1 MSMFRPDA
9 SVASP
14 AHLPD
19 GTADSSP
26 AAPTQLL
33 DDPQEWLAFGRPC
46 TPAGSP
52 LPAHALEAVQAC
64 PEASTWDSHVVLE
77 GMHCAACALTIE
89 DALRAV
95 PGVLQA
101 DVSAATRR
109 ARVVWQPGRVLPSQW
124 MKAVQ
129 NAGYRAMPAMDAFAR
144 AQRQRESRRA
154 LWRWLVAGFC
164 MMQVMMY
171 AWPAYVAQPGD
182 LSGEMEQLLRWASW
196 VITLPMVVFSCGPF
210 FASALRDVRLRRV
223 SMDLPVALGMAIT
236 FVVSTAGTFDPSGI
250 FGKEVYYDSLTMFV
264 FFLLTGRWLELRLRD
279 RTAGAL
285 EAVMNRLPDS
295 VERREGATGTFAR
308 VATRRLV
315 VGDTVRVLPGEA
327 FPADGCITAGNTHA
341 DEALL
346 TGESTPVARPV
357 GSHVTAGSYNLQ
369 SPVEVRVEGTGGQ
382 TRFAQIVA
390 LMESASLQKPRL
402 ALLADRI
409 ARPFLVAVLLA
420 AGLAAAWWWPS
431 DPGHALMVAVAVLIV
446 TCPCALSLATP
457 VAMLTA
463 AGTLARHGVLVRNL
477 QGLEALAQVDT
488 LVFDK
493 TGTLT
498 RDGMALQAVHT
509 AQGWA
514 ADVALGLAA
523 ALARH
528 SMHPASRAVV
538 AAASA
543 SAAAPQGRWRVANL
557 QEDAGLG
564 LSAAVS
570 DNTGVVPDCKV
581 WLGSARHAGVAAQQG
596 TAALQVV
603 LSAQGVEQ
611 GLEQGADGT
620 LLELARFDLVEDLR
634 SEAPAVV
641 ATLQQEGVAVQLLSG
656 DRLGAV
662 QRVAAQAGIAHVQG
676 ECSPHGKLEVLRA
689 LQAGGHQVAMVGDGL
704 NDGPV
709 LAGAHV
715 SFAFGRAVP
724 LAQSRADFVVLGDSL
739 ALVPQTVLLARRTL
753 RVVRQNLWWAA
764 GYNALCVPLA
774 VAGWMPAWL
783 AGLGMALSSLLVVL
797 NAARLARGLP
807 VLPALAGVD
816 AGADAGMDAEAL
828 AAGKAQ
834 QAPLPLPN
842 LPKTT
847 LEPV

>member
-1 MSMFRPDA
+1 MFRPGAPA
-9 SVASP
+9 SSP
-14 AHLPD
+14 AHPPD
-19 GTADSSP
+19 GVSNAEP
-26 AAPTQLL
+26 AAQAVLL
-33 DDPQEWLAFGRPC
+33 DDPQEWSAFGRPVGP
-46 TPAGSP
+46 TGQAAEDPASC
-52 LPAHALEAVQAC
+52 A
-64 PEASTWDSHVVLE
+64 WDSQVVLE

-89 DALRAV
+89 DALRSV

-109 ARVVWQPGRVLPSQW
+109 ARVVWQPSQVQPSQW
-124 MKAVQ
+124 MDAVHK
-129 NAGYRAMPAMDAFAR
+129 AGYRAMPAMDAFAR
-144 AQRQRESRRA
+144 EQRQRENRRA

-182 LSGEMEQLLRWASW
+182 LTGEMEQLLRWASW

-210 FASALRDVRLRRV
+210 FSSALRDIRLRRV

-236 FVVSTAGTFDPSGI
+236 FVVSTAGTFDPAGI

-295 VERREGATGTFAR
+295 VERRTADGGFVR
-308 VATRRLV
+308 VATRRV
-315 VGDTVRVLPGEA
+315 VAGDTIRVLPGEA
-327 FPADGCITAGNTHA
+327 FPVDGRITLGSTHA
-341 DEALL
+341 DESLL

-357 GSHVTAGSYNLQ
+357 GSTVTAGSYNLQ
-369 SPVEVRVEGTGGQ
+369 APVEVHVEGTGGQ

-402 ALLADRI
+402 AQLADRI
-409 ARPFLVAVLLA
+409 ARPFLVAVLVA
-420 AGLAAAWWWPS
+420 AGLAAVYWWPS

-477 QGLEALAQVDT
+477 QGLEALAHVDT
-488 LVFDK
+488 VVFDK

-509 AQGWA
+509 AHGWSA
-514 ADVALGLAA
+514 EEVLALAA
-523 ALARH
+523 SLARH

-538 AAASA
+538 AAA
-543 SAAAPQGRWRVANL
+543 AALDDGRWAVTDL
-557 QEDAGLG
+557 QEEAGQGLVARVHVRLG
-564 LSAAVS
+564 AGQPARQVR
-570 DNTGVVPDCKV
+570 
-581 WLGSARHAGVAAQQG
+581 LGSAHHAGVAPEDAG
-596 TAALQVV
+596 SALQVV
-603 LSAQGVEQ
+603 LSEQ
-611 GLEQGADGT
+611 HVSGAVS
-620 LLELARFDLVEDLR
+620 ELARFDLVEDLR
-634 SEAPAVV
+634 AEAPAVV
-641 ATLQQEGVAVQLLSG
+641 TALEQGGVAVQLLSG
-656 DRLGAV
+656 DRVGAV
-662 QRVAAQAGIAHVQG
+662 QRVAAQAGIAQAAG
-676 ECSPHGKLEVLRA
+676 ECTPQGKLAALQA

-724 LAQSRADFVVLGDSL
+724 LAQSQADFVVLGDSL

-774 VAGWMPAWL
+774 VVGWMPAWL

-797 NAARLARGLP
+797 NAARLARD
-807 VLPALAGVD
+807 LPALPAQGED
-816 AGADAGMDAEAL
+816 LRPQQGAVPIDISKTSWLEA
-828 AAGKAQ
+828 A
-834 QAPLPLPN
+834 
-842 LPKTT
+842 
-847 LEPV
+847 

>member
-1 MSMFRPDA
+1 MSMFRPGAPA
-9 SVASP
+9 SSP
-14 AHLPD
+14 AHPPD
-19 GTADSSP
+19 AVSNAEP
-26 AAPTQLL
+26 AAQAVLL
-33 DDPQEWLAFGRPC
+33 DDPQEWSAFGRPVGP
-46 TPAGSP
+46 TGQAAEDPASC
-52 LPAHALEAVQAC
+52 A
-64 PEASTWDSHVVLE
+64 WDSQVVLD

-89 DALRAV
+89 DALRSV

-109 ARVVWQPGRVLPSQW
+109 ARVVWQPSQVQPSQW
-124 MKAVQ
+124 MDAVHK
-129 NAGYRAMPAMDAFAR
+129 AGYRAMPAMDAFAR
-144 AQRQRESRRA
+144 EQRQRENRRA

-182 LSGEMEQLLRWASW
+182 LTGEMEQLLRWASW

-210 FASALRDVRLRRV
+210 FSSALRDIRLRRV

-236 FVVSTAGTFDPSGI
+236 FVVSTAGTFDPAGI

-295 VERREGATGTFAR
+295 VERRTADGSFVR
-308 VATRRLV
+308 VATRRV
-315 VGDTVRVLPGEA
+315 VAGDTIRVLPGEA
-327 FPADGCITAGNTHA
+327 FPADGRITLGSTHA
-341 DEALL
+341 DESLL

-357 GSHVTAGSYNLQ
+357 GSTVTAGSYNLQ
-369 SPVEVRVEGTGGQ
+369 APVEVHVEGTGGQ

-402 ALLADRI
+402 AQLADRI
-409 ARPFLVAVLLA
+409 ARPFLVAVLVA
-420 AGLAAAWWWPS
+420 AGLAAVYWWPS

-477 QGLEALAQVDT
+477 QGLEALAHVDT
-488 LVFDK
+488 VVFDK

-509 AQGWA
+509 AHGWSTQEVLA
-514 ADVALGLAA
+514 LAA
-523 ALARH
+523 SLARH

-538 AAASA
+538 AAA
-543 SAAAPQGRWRVANL
+543 AALDDGRWAVTDL
-557 QEDAGLG
+557 QEEAGQGLVARVHDRLG
-564 LSAAVS
+564 AGQPARQVR
-570 DNTGVVPDCKV
+570 
-581 WLGSARHAGVAAQQG
+581 LGSAHHAGVAPEEVG
-596 TAALQVV
+596 SALQVV
-603 LSAQGVEQ
+603 LSEQ
-611 GLEQGADGT
+611 HVSGAVS
-620 LLELARFDLVEDLR
+620 ELARFDLVEDLR
-634 SEAPAVV
+634 AEAPAVV
-641 ATLQQEGVAVQLLSG
+641 AALERGGVAVQLLSG
-656 DRLGAV
+656 DRVGAV
-662 QRVAAQAGIAHVQG
+662 QRVAAQAGIAQAAG
-676 ECSPHGKLEVLRA
+676 ECTPQGKLAALQS

-724 LAQSRADFVVLGDSL
+724 LAQSQADFVVLGDSL

-774 VAGWMPAWL
+774 VVGWMPAWL

-797 NAARLARGLP
+797 NAARLARD
-807 VLPALAGVD
+807 LPALPAQGED
-816 AGADAGMDAEAL
+816 LRPQQGAVPIDISKTSWLEA
-828 AAGKAQ
+828 A
-834 QAPLPLPN
+834 
-842 LPKTT
+842 
-847 LEPV
+847 